1 MEREKYDILISE
13 LIYKSLTD
21 NLKGNEA
28 DILEAWLQKPD
39 NRKFYMDL
47 KNSDRLF
54 EGLREMRLAD
64 TEPSWEKLSRQV
76 AAIRRR
82 RRLRWI
88 SGVAACLLVGLAVA
102 WLVDGREEE
111 SPVELA
117 RREVIRKDA
126 PVTLRKA
133 SGEVLYLEVSVRTLI
148 LPKERTRE
156 TDSVARETL
165 PEVERNVLATSA
177 CGTIEV
183 TLCDGTRVWLNANS
197 ELEYP
202 SAFAAG
208 SREVALRGEAYFEVA
223 KDAARP
229 FVVRTPSAR
238 VEVLGTSFNVLAPSA
253 EECVA
258 TLVEGRVRLADSLR
272 NEITLSP
279 GQQASLSAS
288 GAWRVREVD
297 TRYYTAWRDGL
308 FAFKDCSLREIVT
321 TLSSWYRVSFLF
333 SDNELSRLTYTTMI
347 RRYDRVD
354 SVIRILEEVGDFRC
368 ECVSDDMYLIKRK

>member
-1 MEREKYDILISE
+1 MERENYDILICE

-28 DILEAWLQKPD
+28 DILEAWLQNPD

-76 AAIRRR
+76 AAFRRR
-82 RRLRWI
+82 RRLRWL
-88 SGVAACLLVGLAVA
+88 SAAAACLLVGLAVA

-111 SPVELA
+111 SPVELV
-117 RREVIRKDA
+117 RREVI
-126 PVTLRKA
+126 RKA
-133 SGEVLYLEVSVRTLI
+133 SGEVLYLEDSVRTLI

-368 ECVSDDMYLIKRK
+368 ERVSDDMYLIKRK

>member
-28 DILEAWLQKPD
+28 DILEAWLQNPD

-133 SGEVLYLEVSVRTLI
+133 SGEVLYLEDSVRTLI

-177 CGTIEV
+177 CGTIEI

-208 SREVALRGEAYFEVA
+208 SREVTLRGEAYFEVA

-272 NEITLSP
+272 N
-279 GQQASLSAS
+279 A
-288 GAWRVREVD
+288 
-297 TRYYTAWRDGL
+297 
-308 FAFKDCSLREIVT
+308 
-321 TLSSWYRVSFLF
+321 
-333 SDNELSRLTYTTMI
+333 
-347 RRYDRVD
+347 
-354 SVIRILEEVGDFRC
+354 
-368 ECVSDDMYLIKRK
+368 